1 MNSLCPSAEP
11 QLSLASLLRTE
22 QQWASLYASGI
33 KRSSERSALG
43 GCWKPS
49 RTHRKG
55 RVSLKGSHGR
65 AELALSGLSDRR
77 QNFLEK
83 CRRKGG
89 PKGGETLSL
98 QFWTPAI
105 ARHSRGLSGFS
116 RPPPGLL
123 PSPAGPPAPLLGQ
136 EPAPGRGRAE
146 GSLRFLRRGKSQVC
160 RPCDVSTRG

>member
-43 GCWKPS
+43 GCWKPR

-98 QFWTPAI
+98 QFWTLAI

-116 RPPPGLL
+116 RPTCTPPGSGA
-123 PSPAGPPAPLLGQ
+123 SPWQRSGRREPPISEKGQ
-136 EPAPGRGRAE
+136 KPG
-146 GSLRFLRRGKSQVC
+146 LQTL
-160 RPCDVSTRG
+160 